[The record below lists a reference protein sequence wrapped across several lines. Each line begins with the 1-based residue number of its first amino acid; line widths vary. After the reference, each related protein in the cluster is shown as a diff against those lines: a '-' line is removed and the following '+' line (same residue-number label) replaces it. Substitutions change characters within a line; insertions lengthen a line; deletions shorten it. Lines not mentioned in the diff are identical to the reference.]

1 MSSEITVK
9 CPICGFS
16 NSKLKWNKTNHRIGP
31 SLEANYRCYGIYTN
45 RPRVYGC
52 GNCRSYFTDP
62 GTWPENLTDIY
73 SKVVDVEYIKSES
86 NKKATFT
93 KAIKFVDD
101 YAQHNSTILEIG
113 SYAGF
118 FLDVARDSG
127 YKVVGIEPSHWGSQ
141 LAASRGHSVIQLGA
155 ESIHTEFANN
165 QFDLVVSWDVL
176 EHIKNPVDLMGKIK
190 NVLKIEGYFI
200 CATLDR
206 VSILPIL
213 LKGKWPWVID
223 MHLHYFS
230 KKQMRYMAAITGLE
244 MIRTAT
250 YSHYVNLDYALR
262 KLLPNSK
269 IFIKILNQKLVKR
282 IISSINLPIN
292 LGDMRVYIFKVLP

>member
-1 MSSEITVK
+1 MSNEIKVQ

-16 NSKLKWNKTNHRIGP
+16 DSRLKWNKTNHKIGP
-31 SLEANYRCYGIYTN
+31 SVETNYRCYGVYTN
-45 RPRVYGC
+45 RPKVYGC
-52 GNCRSYFTDP
+52 GRCSSYFTDP
-62 GTWPENLTDIY
+62 TTWPENLTEIY
-73 SKVVDVEYIKSES
+73 SNVVDEEYIKSES

-93 KAIKFVDD
+93 KALKFVDN
-101 YAQHNSTILEIG
+101 YASHESKILEIG

-118 FLDVARDSG
+118 FLDVASESG
-127 YKVVGIEPSHWGSQ
+127 YKVVGIEPSYWGSQ
-141 LAASRGHSVIQLGA
+141 FAASRGHSVRQLSA
-155 ESIHTEFANN
+155 ESIHTEFLNH

-176 EHIKNPVDLMGKIK
+176 EHIRNPVDLMAQIK
-190 NVLKIEGYFI
+190 NVLKPKGYFI

-230 KKQMRYMAAITGLE
+230 KKQMKYMSSLTGLE

-269 IFIKILNQKLVKR
+269 IFIKILNQKYIKE

-292 LGDMRVYIFKVLP
+292 LGDMRVYIFKVSS